1 MTGGKKRP
9 HRSFYGQESENR
21 TMSYYDKLVQ
31 DPGGAFDEIAR
42 RRQLSPQELEQRL
55 AHMLEEAASGEH
67 LTLGEAQQYFDEG
80 SPPAERL
87 VKHVDACAY
96 CWSLVEALSPSAVD
110 EAFNKVLAQ
119 IDSARQTRL
128 VSGKTAT
135 PKSRIKPNSLEFGF
149 AIAATVLVTLA
160 VVPNSVAPW
169 FKGQRENV
177 TTARQEIDI
186 LNAQLAESRRVV
198 EAYAGQQASMRMTV
212 PVSYGASPEELTM
225 ARLVQPVAWPK
236 SKWVVEEKAQNAA
249 GQIELKLRQLE
260 IPKFTGAVLAPSE
273 MRKSTAQLDEG
284 DSVYIVA
291 PSNLAVAD
299 LDDASWL
306 EPVAPPK
313 H

>member
-1 MTGGKKRP
+1 
-9 HRSFYGQESENR
+9 
-21 TMSYYDKLVQ
+21 MSYYDKLVQ

-55 AHMLEEAASGEH
+55 AHMLEGAASGEH

-87 VKHVDACAY
+87 VEHVDACGY
-96 CWSLVEALSPSAVD
+96 CKSLVEALSPSAVD
-110 EAFNKVLAQ
+110 EAFNRVLTQ
-119 IDSARQTRL
+119 IDSARQTRA
-128 VSGKTAT
+128 VSGKPVT
-135 PKSRIKPNSLEFGF
+135 PKNRIKASYLEFGF

-177 TTARQEIDI
+177 TTARQEIDF

-198 EAYAGQQASMRMTV
+198 EAYAGRQASMHMTV

-249 GQIELKLRQLE
+249 GQIELTLRQLE
-260 IPKFTGAVLAPSE
+260 IPKVTGAALAPSE
-273 MRKSTAQLDEG
+273 RTKSAAQLDEG
-284 DSVYIVA
+284 DSVFILA
-291 PSNLAVAD
+291 PSNFAVVDPAD
-299 LDDASWL
+299 APWL
-306 EPVAPPK
+306 EPVAPPQ